1 MDAKTKHILGIEH
14 RTDDELERTI
24 SRFSSKWAQ
33 KMKNSKYLD

>member
-14 RTDDELERTI
+14 RADDELERTI